1 LGLVMLKVCIYMIFK
16 IYWHTQ
22 ASFCR
27 DDYFEVFR
35 SRLQF
40 DDETALWGRFFV
52 RGPRDALVK

>member
-1 LGLVMLKVCIYMIFK
+1 MLKVCIYMIFK